1 MRDRYAENDP
11 QPDGWERSLAV
22 EIQRREEEY
31 RKLQKELERLYQ
43 SHVSPEGKDTEIAAL
58 TLAID
63 RICDLTSGIYA
74 QSGRQLNERAS
85 EILSELTN
93 GRYRRILLD
102 ETAEVRVH
110 TPSRV
115 LGLHQVSGGTM
126 QQIYFALRM
135 AAAELLC
142 GENRLPILLDEP
154 FAFYDDKRLEAAL
167 RWLKGCGRQVIIFTC
182 QRREKEILQKIN

>member
-1 MRDRYAENDP
+1 MR
-11 QPDGWERSLAV
+11 
-22 EIQRREEEY
+22 I
-31 RKLQKELERLYQ
+31 
-43 SHVSPEGKDTEIAAL
+43 
-58 TLAID
+58 
-63 RICDLTSGIYA
+63 
-74 QSGRQLNERAS
+74 
-85 EILSELTN
+85 
-93 GRYRRILLD
+93 
-102 ETAEVRVH
+102 H

-154 FAFYDDKRLEAAL
+154 FAFYDDARLEAAL